1 MIQLTILPTGYIHQV
16 RSYKGNRTISATML
30 FTVSLDNTFNNSSC
44 ENETYEY
51 RPLSEAQVHWTYNK
65 GDKTIDMGYQNV
77 EKFRQYFLSS
87 FDSLQV
93 RALLRGQ
100 VELLKWIKWRLET
113 NPLTFITKEFSNW
126 EPLMKQL
133 NWDTLIELDC
143 YFRCFCKGEGR
154 GLRRPQPFTP

>member
-51 RPLSEAQVHWTYNK
+51 RPLSEANVHWTYNK

-100 VELLKWIKWRLET
+100 VELLK
-113 NPLTFITKEFSNW
+113 
-126 EPLMKQL
+126 
-133 NWDTLIELDC
+133 
-143 YFRCFCKGEGR
+143 
-154 GLRRPQPFTP
+154 

>member
-126 EPLMKQL
+126 EPLMKWL
-133 NWDTLIELDC
+133 NWDTP
-143 YFRCFCKGEGR
+143 GR
-154 GLRRPQPFTP
+154 IRMLFPLFL

>member
-1 MIQLTILPTGYIHQV
+1 
-16 RSYKGNRTISATML
+16 ML

-51 RPLSEAQVHWTYNK
+51 RPLSEAKVHWTYNK

-93 RALLRGQ
+93 RALLGGSSRI
-100 VELLKWIKWRLET
+100 IKM
-113 NPLTFITKEFSNW
+113 NK
-126 EPLMKQL
+126 MKVR
-133 NWDTLIELDC
+133 NKPPHIH
-143 YFRCFCKGEGR
+143 Y
-154 GLRRPQPFTP
+154 